1 MVHQNSGSLT
11 TMTCLRPVLPLHR
24 ATFAALAA
32 HLLTALPLHDCGANL
47 LHASDLVRHVGHHH
61 PGQRRWM
68 RWPPWSGC
76 LAITFVNL
84 QDCGFHW
91 VGGAA
96 VA

>member
-11 TMTCLRPVLPLHR
+11 TMLCLRPELFLHR

-32 HLLTALPLHDCGANL
+32 HLLTALPLHDCGASL
-47 LHASDLVRHVGHHH
+47 LHDSDLVRHVRHHH
-61 PGQRRWM
+61 PGQRRRM

-76 LAITFVNL
+76 LATTLVNL
-84 QDCGFHW
+84 QVCGFHW